1 MSDED
6 PSEYTSAQGVSS
18 YAKFGLL
25 FASLAITAAV
35 LVFAI
40 AE

>member
-1 MSDED
+1 MSTED
-6 PSEYTSAQGVSS
+6 PSEYSSAQGVSA

>member
-1 MSDED
+1 MSTED
-6 PSEYTSAQGVSS
+6 PSEYNSAQGVSA

>member
-1 MSDED
+1 MSVQD
-6 PSEYTSAQGVSS
+6 PSEYSSAQGVSN
-18 YAKFGLL
+18 YARFGLL